1 MRYYAIQAAKNARR
15 AFWDAYPT
23 LALAR
28 KAARDATA
36 DGWTC
41 TILRELPR
49 ATGAIGAQWETL
61 ETIS

>member
-15 AFWDAYPT
+15 AFWDSYPT

-28 KAARDATA
+28 KAARDAAA

-41 TILRELPR
+41 TILRELPG
-49 ATGAIGAQWETL
+49 TGAIGANWETI
-61 ETIS
+61 ETVA